1 MILSLGGVLVDAKN
15 LSRLPNAAASVAC
28 DNVAAVFDA
37 GVDAAAIAD
46 VDAAIAAAAAAY
58 DSAFLASVAIDRV
71 LVELAAWRQHLDIW
85 MSPRHAAVAESDP
98 CRGDGVIV
106 GVALGGVALGAAEIA
121 FAIEIDEA
129 YAANAQSAAPHSAYF
144 HVLVVAAAVAA
155 GGASFD

>member
-1 MILSLGGVLVDAKN
+1 MFPSLGGVLVGARN
-15 LSRLPNAAASVAC
+15 PSRLPNAAASVAC

-37 GVDAAAIAD
+37 GVDAAAIAG
-46 VDAAIAAAAAAY
+46 VDAAIVAAAAY

-71 LVELAAWRQHLDIW
+71 LVELAAWRQHLDIGK
-85 MSPRHAAVAESDP
+85 SPQHAAVAESDP

-129 YAANAQSAAPHSAYF
+129 YAANEQSAAPHSAYF
-144 HVLVVAAAVAA
+144 PVLVVAAAVAA